1 MAHSFYSF
9 AISLFIFLVAIH
21 LPILAWCSGSGFS
34 VELIHRDSP
43 KSPLYDPD
51 STPSSRIRAA
61 IERSRSH
68 SIYFRNAI
76 HKARRSSSAL
86 PMDDANNFYSEIT
99 QSNFE
104 YLMSFY
110 LGTPAKK
117 VLAIADT
124 GSDLIWV
131 QCVPCKEC
139 YNQSAPLFDPQSSS
153 TYKTIPCNTISC
165 SLLPQRS
172 CHSSSQ
178 CDYKYGYGDKSI
190 VKGYLS
196 TETIGFDSTGGH
208 SIQIPTILFGCTHH
222 SKGTFDK
229 NDAGLVGLGGG
240 KLSLIR
246 QLGSTIG
253 NKFSYCLP
261 SSTEASTTSKLNFG
275 SNAVVSGSNVI
286 TTPLISGSPNTF
298 YFLHLEN
305 ISVAGKIVSIGKPMQ
320 TNESAQG
327 NIIIDS
333 GTTLTIIDDNSLQ
346 SVESSVKSSIS
357 LPHVNDPNGAFNLCF
372 DVSGIGASTQF
383 PEITFQFFGGA
394 SVVLQPHNAFVEVG
408 QDILCLAMISNG
420 ATADSI
426 NIFGNIA
433 QQNFHIGYD
442 LANMQLTFA
451 PTNCATQ

>member
-1 MAHSFYSF
+1 MAYSFYSF
-9 AISLFIFLVAIH
+9 AITLFIFIVSTH
-21 LPILAWCSGSGFS
+21 LPILAWCSESGFS
-34 VELIHRDSP
+34 IELIHRDSP

-61 IERSRSH
+61 AERSH
-68 SIYFRNAI
+68 SRAIYFRDAI
-76 HKARRSSSAL
+76 HKAHLSSSAL

-99 QSNFE
+99 PNTFE

-131 QCVPCKEC
+131 QCVPCEEC
-139 YNQSAPLFDPQSSS
+139 YTQSAPLFDPQSSS

-172 CHSSSQ
+172 CSASSH
-178 CDYKYGYGDKSI
+178 CDYHYGYGDKSI
-190 VKGYLS
+190 VEGYLS
-196 TETIGFDSTGGH
+196 TETIGFDSTSGRPV
-208 SIQIPTILFGCTHH
+208 QIPTILFGCTHQ
-222 SKGTFDK
+222 SNGTFDK

-246 QLGSTIG
+246 QLGSAID

-261 SSTEASTTSKLNFG
+261 LSTETSATSKLNFG
-275 SNAVVSGSNVI
+275 SNAIISGSNTI

-298 YFLHLEN
+298 YFLSLEN
-305 ISVAGKIVSIGKPMQ
+305 ISVAGKIIAVGKPTQ
-320 TNESAQG
+320 ANESAQG

-333 GTTLTIIDDNSLQ
+333 GTTLTLLDDNTLQ
-346 SVESSVKSSIS
+346 SVERSVKSNIS
-357 LPHVNDPNGAFNLCF
+357 LTQVNDPNGVFNLCF
-372 DVSGIGASTQF
+372 DVSGTGASTQF
-383 PEITFQFFGGA
+383 PEITFQFSGGA
-394 SVVLQPHNAFVEVG
+394 SVVLQLPNAFVEVG
-408 QDILCLAMISNG
+408 QDILCLAMISSG
-420 ATADSI
+420 ATAKSI

-442 LANMQLTFA
+442 LTNKQLTFA

>member
-1 MAHSFYSF
+1 MAYSFYSF
-9 AISLFIFLVAIH
+9 AISLFIFLFATH

-51 STPSSRIRAA
+51 STHSSRIRAA
-61 IERSRSH
+61 AERSRSRA
-68 SIYFRNAI
+68 IYFRNAI
-76 HKARRSSSAL
+76 HKARLSSSAL
-86 PMDDANNFYSEIT
+86 PMDDANNFYSDIT
-99 QSNFE
+99 PSNFE

-153 TYKTIPCNTISC
+153 TYKTIPCNTDSC
-165 SLLPQRS
+165 SLLPQSS
-172 CHSSSQ
+172 CGSSSH
-178 CDYKYGYGDKSI
+178 CDYQYGYGDKSI
-190 VKGYLS
+190 VEGYLS
-196 TETIGFDSTGGH
+196 TEIIGFDSNGGRP
-208 SIQIPTILFGCTHH
+208 IQIPTILFGCTHQ
-222 SKGTFDK
+222 SNGTFDK
-229 NDAGLVGLGGG
+229 NEAGLVGLGGG

-261 SSTEASTTSKLNFG
+261 SLDKTSTTSQLNFG
-275 SNAVVSGSNVI
+275 SNAVVSGDNAI
-286 TTPLISGSPNTF
+286 TTPLISRSPDTF
-298 YFLHLEN
+298 YFLSLEH
-305 ISVAGKIVSIGKPMQ
+305 ISVDGKTIIVGNPMPE
-320 TNESAQG
+320 NGFSQG
-327 NIIIDS
+327 NTIIDS
-333 GTTLTIIDDNSLQ
+333 GTTLTLINDNTLQ
-346 SVESSVKSSIS
+346 SVESSVRSSIS
-357 LPHVNDPNGAFNLCF
+357 LPQVNDPIGVFNLCF
-372 DVSGIGASTQF
+372 DVSKTGTSIHF
-383 PEITFQFFGGA
+383 PEIIFQFSGGA
-394 SVVLQPHNAFVEVG
+394 SVVLQPPNAFVETG
-408 QDILCLAMISNG
+408 QDILCLAMVSSG

-442 LANMQLTFA
+442 LTNMQLTFA
-451 PTNCATQ
+451 PTNCAIQ